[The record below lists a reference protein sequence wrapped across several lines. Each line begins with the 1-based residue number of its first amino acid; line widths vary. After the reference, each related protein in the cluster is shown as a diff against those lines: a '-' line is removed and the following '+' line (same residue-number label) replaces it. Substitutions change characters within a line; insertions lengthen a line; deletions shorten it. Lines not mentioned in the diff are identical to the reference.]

1 MDAKITLSFDERI
14 ISRAK
19 SLCDE
24 LGISLSRFTEII
36 YTKALEH
43 GNAFT
48 IEELPVSNWVLQVA
62 EEQAT
67 YVTKRKNRKQ
77 LKNEFFESRK

>member
-1 MDAKITLSFDERI
+1 MDAKITLSLNREI

-19 SLCDE
+19 ALSDK
-24 LGISLSRFTEII
+24 LGISLSRFTEIM

-43 GNAFT
+43 GGPNT
-48 IEELPVSNWVLQVA
+48 IEDLPVSNWVMEVA

-67 YVTKRKNRKQ
+67 YNTKRKNRRN
-77 LKNEFFESRK
+77 LKDEFFESRK

>member
-1 MDAKITLSFDERI
+1 MDAKITLSFNRDV

-19 SLCDE
+19 VLCDE

-36 YTKALEH
+36 YMKALEH
-43 GNAFT
+43 GTSLT
-48 IEELPVSNWVLQVA
+48 IEELPVSNWVLQLA

-77 LKNEFFESRK
+77 LKNEFFKSHK

>member
-1 MDAKITLSFDERI
+1 MDAKITLSLNRDV

-19 SLCDE
+19 ALSDK
-24 LGISLSRFTEII
+24 LGISLSRFTEIM

-43 GNAFT
+43 GGLNT
-48 IEELPVSNWVLQVA
+48 IEDLPVSNWVMEVA

-67 YVTKRKNRKQ
+67 YNTKRKNRRN
-77 LKNEFFESRK
+77 LKDEFFESRK